1 MFPVIA
7 VGGALGASA
16 TDGITA
22 VLDERQT
29 KQVATHRSALAV
41 GLIVALLHRPIW
53 LLAIALNIVGVV
65 CQIIALH
72 FGALALVQPIM
83 VCDLIFA
90 VFFGAA
96 FRHHSPDR
104 VMVLGVICCAGGLGW
119 FLAVARPHGGTSTVS
134 AATAMPLLIAV
145 AALLAGCLTVA
156 RFGHRMVRPIMLGL
170 ACGICYGVTAFLF
183 KLLTGGGGPGGF
195 VGLLQRWPLWAVIV
209 IGPLGFLLNQSAYQ
223 AGVMV
228 SPVLSVITA
237 ADPIV
242 SIAIA
247 HQVLHESLAGGALNI
262 TMEVVAFVVMIVGIV
277 TLAHRAPLV
286 APQQGATMPRPAGAV
301 QARR

>member
-22 VLDERQT
+22 VLDERTT
-29 KQVATHRSALAV
+29 KQVPTHRSALAV

-53 LLAIALNIVGVV
+53 LLAIFLNIVGVV
-65 CQIIALH
+65 LQITALH

-90 VFFGAA
+90 VFLGAA
-96 FRHHSPDR
+96 FRHRRPDR
-104 VMVLGVICCAGGLGW
+104 LMVLGVFCCAGGLGW
-119 FLAVARPHGGTSTVS
+119 FLAVARPHGGRSTIP
-134 AATAMPLLIAV
+134 ATDAIPLGVAV
-145 AALLAGCLTVA
+145 AAALVVCLTGA
-156 RFGHRMVRPIMLGL
+156 RFGHRMMRPIMIAL

-183 KLLTGGGGPGGF
+183 KLLASGNGGHGGF
-195 VGLLQRWPLWAVIV
+195 VGLLQRWPLWAVII
-209 IGPLGFLLNQSAYQ
+209 IGPLGFILNQSAYQ

-247 HQVLHESLAGGALNI
+247 HQVLHESLAGGPANI
-262 TMEVVAFVVMIVGIV
+262 TMEAIAFAVMIAGIV
-277 TLAHRAPLV
+277 TLAHRAPQV
-286 APQQGATMPRPAGAV
+286 APQQGAAQPRPV
-301 QARR
+301 QAGR

>member
-22 VLDERQT
+22 VLDERTT
-29 KQVATHRSALAV
+29 KQVATHRSAVSV
-41 GLIVALLHRPIW
+41 GLIFALLHRPVW
-53 LLAIALNIVGVV
+53 LLAISLNIVGVV
-65 CQIIALH
+65 FQIVALH

-90 VFFGAA
+90 VFLSAA
-96 FRHHSPDR
+96 FRHARPDR
-104 VMVLGVICCAGGLGW
+104 VMLIGVACCAGGLGW
-119 FLAVARPHGGTSTVS
+119 FLAVARPHGGNSTVS
-134 AATAMPLLIAV
+134 AATAIPLLIAV
-145 AALLAGCLTVA
+145 AALLAGCLVAA
-156 RFGHRMVRPIMLGL
+156 RFGHRMVRPLMLGL
-170 ACGICYGVTAFLF
+170 ACGVCYGVTAFLF
-183 KLLTGGGGPGGF
+183 KLLTGGGAGPAGF
-195 VGLLQRWPLWAVIV
+195 FGLLQRWPLWAVIV

-223 AGVMV
+223 AGVLV

-242 SIAIA
+242 SIALA

-262 TMEVVAFVVMIVGIV
+262 TLEVVAFAVMVVGIV

-286 APQQGATMPRPAGAV
+286 APKQGAAMPRPAPAK
-301 QARR
+301 R

>member
-22 VLDERQT
+22 VLDERST
-29 KQVATHRSALAV
+29 KQVPVHRSALAV
-41 GLIVALLHRPIW
+41 GLIWALLRRPLW
-53 LLAIALNIVGVV
+53 LLAISLNILGV
-65 CQIIALH
+65 CLQILALR
-72 FGALALVQPIM
+72 FGPLALVQPIM

-96 FRHHSPDR
+96 FRHHKPDQ
-104 VMVLGVICCAGGLGW
+104 VMLIGVACCAGGLGW

-134 AATAMPLLIAV
+134 AAEAIPLGIAV
-145 AALLAGCLTVA
+145 AALLAGCLTLA
-156 RFGHRMVRPIMLGL
+156 RFGHRMVRPLMLGL
-170 ACGICYGVTAFLF
+170 ACGVCYGVTAFLF
-183 KLLTGGGGPGGF
+183 KLLTGGGHGGF
-195 VGLLQRWPLWAVIV
+195 IGLLERWPLWAVIV

-237 ADPIV
+237 ADPMV

-247 HQVLHESLAGGALNI
+247 HFVLHEQLAGGPVNV
-262 TMEVVAFVVMIVGIV
+262 TMEVIAFAVMIVGIV
-277 TLAHRAPLV
+277 TLAHRAPVV
-286 APQQGATMPRPAGAV
+286 APKQGAAQPRPVRAES
-301 QARR
+301 

>member
-29 KQVATHRSALAV
+29 KQVPTHRSALAV
-41 GLIVALLHRPIW
+41 GLIFALLHRPIW

-65 CQIIALH
+65 SQIIALH

-90 VFFGAA
+90 VFLGAA
-96 FRHHSPDR
+96 FRHARPDR
-104 VMVLGVICCAGGLGW
+104 VMLIGVACCAGGLGW

-134 AATAMPLLIAV
+134 AATAIPLLIAV

-156 RFGHRMVRPIMLGL
+156 RFGHRMVRPLMLGL
-170 ACGICYGVTAFLF
+170 ACGVCYGVTAFLF
-183 KLLTGGGGPGGF
+183 KLLTGGGGPSGF
-195 VGLLQRWPLWAVIV
+195 FGLLQRWPLWAVVI

-223 AGVMV
+223 AGVLV

-237 ADPIV
+237 ADPMV
-242 SIAIA
+242 SIALA
-247 HQVLHESLAGGALNI
+247 HLVLHESLAGGALNI

-277 TLAHRAPLV
+277 TLAHRAPIV
-286 APQQGATMPRPAGAV
+286 APKQGAALPRPAPAK
-301 QARR
+301 R